1 MLRSVRLSHL
11 FSVTKTRNRNIVT
24 VYGDWQ
30 AIMENPG
37 TENPG
42 TDPGPK
48 GTPHAAQKARLGT
61 LRSVPYTP
69 YTLNADPVLAKASTL
84 SSNSKPAVRGLWL
97 RTYHL

>member
-1 MLRSVRLSHL
+1 
-11 FSVTKTRNRNIVT
+11 
-24 VYGDWQ
+24 
-30 AIMENPG
+30 MENPG

-48 GTPHAAQKARLGT
+48 GTPPRGAKNAPWDTQVSPRG
-61 LRSVPYTP
+61 